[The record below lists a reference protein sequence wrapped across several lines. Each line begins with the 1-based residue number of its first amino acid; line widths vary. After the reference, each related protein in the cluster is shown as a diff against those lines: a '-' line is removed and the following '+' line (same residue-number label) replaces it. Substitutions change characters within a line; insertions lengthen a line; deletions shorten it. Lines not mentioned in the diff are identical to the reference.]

1 MAHTIILSDND
12 HRALTALLSSGITHG
27 ALERLG
33 LGWLQD
39 QMSMQYNGPWEY
51 EAGKEKRK
59 TISDYRC
66 KGVVEQV

>member
-33 LGWLQD
+33 LSWLQE
-39 QMSMQYNGPWEY
+39 QMSERYNGPWEY
-51 EAGKEKRK
+51 DTDKEKRK
-59 TISDYRC
+59 TITDYRL
-66 KGVVEQV
+66 KGVIEQL